1 MLWGAAVQAPESKG
15 EDIPLMENRSGSG
28 RSYGGRQGSGRTGQ
42 GQRSSFK
49 RDQDQRGGKRPF
61 QQRRDG
67 DSSRQQGSGYR
78 GPRSDEAPREKILNP
93 RDLRSANR
101 SDRGRSP
108 DIDED
113 ITGKELDR
121 PVLRE
126 IGSLDEKNQPW
137 VAKHLVMAG
146 RLLNIDPQLAFEH
159 ALAASRRGG
168 RIGCVREAVALT
180 AYAAGDYA
188 EALREFRTY
197 RRITGDQQHLAAIVD
212 CERALGRPE
221 KALESAAEADLT
233 KLSSAGRVD
242 LALVLSGI
250 HDDLGDFSSAL
261 AALEIPEL
269 NPKRAFPYSPAL
281 FSSYA
286 DALDAAGRGS
296 ESERWRRLA
305 LAADEA
311 LGQGFFAEPE
321 IVDFDGEPN
330 QEHPRARDIIP
341 PAGRRSDAPAENDP
355 DSPDSALAP
364 SDEQEPDEQG
374 TDEEPQEK
382 E

>member
-1 MLWGAAVQAPESKG
+1 
-15 EDIPLMENRSGSG
+15 MENRSGSG
-28 RSYGGRQGSGRTGQ
+28 RSQGGRQGSARGGQ
-42 GQRSSFK
+42 GERSSFK
-49 RDQDQRGGKRPF
+49 RGQDQRGGKRPF
-61 QQRRDG
+61 NKNRSG
-67 DSSRQQGSGYR
+67 ESSRNQGEGKQAWR
-78 GPRSDEAPREKILNP
+78 RDEAPREKVLNP
-93 RDLRSANR
+93 RDLRSSNR

-113 ITGKELDR
+113 VTGKELDR

-137 VAKHLVMAG
+137 VAKHLVMAA
-146 RLLNIDPQLAFEH
+146 RLIQVDPQLAFEH

-212 CERALGRPE
+212 CERALGRVE
-221 KALESAAEADLT
+221 KALESAGEADLT
-233 KLSSAGRVD
+233 ELTAAGRVD
-242 LALVLSGI
+242 LALVVSGI
-250 HDDLGDFSSAL
+250 HDDLGNYAAAVS
-261 AALEIPEL
+261 ALEIPEL
-269 NPKRAFPYSPAL
+269 NPKKAFSYSPAL

-286 DALDAAGRGS
+286 DALEASGRGN
-296 ESERWRRLA
+296 ESGRWRRLA
-305 LAADEA
+305 LAAEEA

-330 QEHPRARDIIP
+330 RDHPRARDIIP
-341 PAGRRSDAPAENDP
+341 PARGR
-355 DSPDSALAP
+355 
-364 SDEQEPDEQG
+364 G
-374 TDEEPQEK
+374 TDQDSKPETQESQ
-382 E
+382 EN

>member
-1 MLWGAAVQAPESKG
+1 
-15 EDIPLMENRSGSG
+15 MENRSGSG
-28 RSYGGRQGSGRTGQ
+28 RSHGGGRQGSGRTGQ

-49 RDQDQRGGKRPF
+49 RGQDQRGGKRPF

-67 DSSRQQGSGYR
+67 DSSRAQSGYR
-78 GPRSDEAPREKILNP
+78 GPRGEDTPREKVLNP

-101 SDRGRSP
+101 ADRGRSP
-108 DIDED
+108 DIDD
-113 ITGKELDR
+113 DVTGKELDR

-221 KALESAAEADLT
+221 KALESAGEADA
-233 KLSSAGRVD
+233 SAFSASGRVD
-242 LALVLSGI
+242 LALVVSGI
-250 HDDLGDFSSAL
+250 HDDLGDYAAAV

-286 DALDAAGRGS
+286 DALDASGRGE
-296 ESERWRRLA
+296 ESGRWRRLA
-305 LAADEA
+305 LAAEEA

-330 QEHPRARDIIP
+330 REHPRARDIIP
-341 PAGRRSDAPAENDP
+341 PAGARSR
-355 DSPDSALAP
+355 SAADDDR
-364 SDEQEPDEQG
+364 SAADTEASSSHEQEGDENL
-374 TDEEPQEK
+374 QEK
-382 E
+382 A

>member
-1 MLWGAAVQAPESKG
+1 
-15 EDIPLMENRSGSG
+15 MENRSGSG
-28 RSYGGRQGSGRTGQ
+28 RSQGGRQGSARGGQ

-49 RDQDQRGGKRPF
+49 RGQDQRGGKRPF
-61 QQRRDG
+61 NKNRSG
-67 DSSRQQGSGYR
+67 ESSRNQSEGKQAWR
-78 GPRSDEAPREKILNP
+78 RDEAPREKVLNP
-93 RDLRSANR
+93 RDLRSSNR

-113 ITGKELDR
+113 VTGKELDR

-146 RLLNIDPQLAFEH
+146 RLIQVDPQLAFEH

-212 CERALGRPE
+212 CERALGRVE
-221 KALESAAEADLT
+221 KALESAGEADLT
-233 KLSSAGRVD
+233 ELTVAGRVD
-242 LALVLSGI
+242 LALVVSGI
-250 HDDLGDFSSAL
+250 HDNLGNYAAAVS
-261 AALEIPEL
+261 ALEIPEL
-269 NPKRAFPYSPAL
+269 NPKKAFSYSPAL

-286 DALDAAGRGS
+286 DALEASGRGN
-296 ESERWRRLA
+296 ESGRWRRLA
-305 LAADEA
+305 LAAEEA

-330 QEHPRARDIIP
+330 RDHPRARDIIP
-341 PAGRRSDAPAENDP
+341 PARGR
-355 DSPDSALAP
+355 
-364 SDEQEPDEQG
+364 G
-374 TDEEPQEK
+374 TDQDPKPETQESQ
-382 E
+382 EN

>member
-1 MLWGAAVQAPESKG
+1 
-15 EDIPLMENRSGSG
+15 MENRSGSG
-28 RSYGGRQGSGRTGQ
+28 RSQGGRQGSERNGQ

-49 RDQDQRGGKRPF
+49 RSQDQRGGKRPSN
-61 QQRRDG
+61 RNRSG
-67 DSSRQQGSGYR
+67 DSSHRQGSGNR
-78 GPRSDEAPREKILNP
+78 SWPRDDAPREKVLNP
-93 RDLRSANR
+93 RDLRSSNR

-113 ITGKELDR
+113 VTGKELDR

-126 IGSLDEKNQPW
+126 LGSLDEKNQPW

-146 RLLNIDPQLAFEH
+146 RLIHVDPQLAFEH

-212 CERALGRPE
+212 CERALGRAE
-221 KALESAAEADLT
+221 KAMESAREADLSS
-233 KLSSAGRVD
+233 LSAAGRVD
-242 LALVLSGI
+242 LALVVSGI
-250 HDDLGDFSSAL
+250 HDDQGDYAAAL
-261 AALEIPEL
+261 SALEIPEL
-269 NPKRAFPYSPAL
+269 NPKKAFPYSPAL

-286 DALDAAGRGS
+286 EALDAAGRS
-296 ESERWRRLA
+296 DESGRWRRLA
-305 LAADEA
+305 LAAEEA

-330 QEHPRARDIIP
+330 RDQPRARDIIP
-341 PAGRRSDAPAENDP
+341 PAGGRAKGSAAQGQEGREDTQEN
-355 DSPDSALAP
+355 A
-364 SDEQEPDEQG
+364 
-374 TDEEPQEK
+374 
-382 E
+382 